1 MYSQC
6 SEERPAH
13 FKASI
18 PSSLLL
24 FLDDK
29 DCGLDSKAKAVTTG
43 QVKIQDPKAGTKSE
57 SHIEVLVIR
66 PF

>member
-1 MYSQC
+1 MFRRVPSTFQ
-6 SEERPAH
+6 
-13 FKASI
+13 SI
-18 PSSLLL
+18 HTLFVLL

-43 QVKIQDPKAGTKSE
+43 PVKIQDPKAGTKSE
-57 SHIEVLVIR
+57 SHIEVLVTR